1 MKTLLSQIRALDD
14 ETRLRILA
22 SLAPGEMCVCQIL
35 ELFDLAPSTISKH
48 LSLLRNAGL
57 VESRKQGRWI
67 FYRLPPVDASTPEG
81 DTLTWILK
89 RMEPLPAFRSDRERR
104 ARIMS
109 LRAEDLCPPQED
121 CPDGSSG
128 IPSTPPRRKDEPSC
142 LS

>member
-104 ARIMS
+104 DTAGRAR
-109 LRAEDLCPPQED
+109 
-121 CPDGSSG
+121 
-128 IPSTPPRRKDEPSC
+128 
-142 LS
+142 